1 MDKWHAITAELD
13 NIERVAADFI
23 SKSLRKDALLA
34 AYKFVDVPDIVTP
47 EIVRVCAEF
56 HEKWRITNTPTDVLL
71 VCQDAKRESPGC
83 DSPIAADD
91 SIIRKM

>member
-1 MDKWHAITAELD
+1 MNKWHAITAELD

-34 AYKFVDVPDIVTP
+34 AYKFADAPDTGTR

-71 VCQDAKRESPGC
+71 ACQDAKRKPPGC
-83 DSPIAADD
+83 DFPIAADD
-91 SIIRKM
+91 SITRKV